1 MTLNISAIHTS
12 TTAMRK
18 NKFFSIIC
26 REIISFVEMI
36 IITLFMMTMIFTYIL
51 RIATVNG
58 DSMKNTLMS
67 GDRLI
72 TTAWYGSAEQG
83 DIVIIYAAD
92 AVTLDENRNPEI
104 NKGLRKTLVKR
115 VIAVGGQTIDIDFE
129 RGAVYVDGVMLDE
142 NYITGLTHMDEGAF
156 TGQYPVTVPDGYVFV
171 MGDNRQVSKD
181 SRSGELGFVAV
192 ENITGKVLLRISPTE
207 NFGFVE

>member
-1 MTLNISAIHTS
+1 MTSSILATHISI
-12 TTAMRK
+12 TAMKK
-18 NKFFSIIC
+18 NKFFGVLY
-26 REIISFVEMI
+26 REIVAFVEMI
-36 IITLFMMTMIFTYIL
+36 IITLFLMTMIFTYVL

-58 DSMKNTLMS
+58 DSMKNTLIS

-72 TTAWYGSAEQG
+72 TTAFCNSPKQG

-129 RGAVYVDGVMLDE
+129 RGAVYIDGAMIDE
-142 NYITGLTHMDEGAF
+142 NYIIGLTHMDEGAF
-156 TGQYPVTVPDGYVFV
+156 TGQYPVTVPEGYVFV

-181 SRSGELGFVAV
+181 SRSSELGFLSVK
-192 ENITGKVLLRISPTE
+192 NITGKVLLRISPTE
-207 NFGFVE
+207 TFGFVK

>member
-1 MTLNISAIHTS
+1 MK
-12 TTAMRK
+12 K
-18 NKFFSIIC
+18 NKFFGVLY
-26 REIISFVEMI
+26 REIVAFVEMI
-36 IITLFMMTMIFTYIL
+36 IITLFLMTMIFTYVL

-58 DSMKNTLMS
+58 DSMKNTLIS

-72 TTAWYGSAEQG
+72 TTAFCNSPKQG

-129 RGAVYVDGVMLDE
+129 RGAVYIDGAMIDE
-142 NYITGLTHMDEGAF
+142 NYIIGLTHMDEGAF
-156 TGQYPVTVPDGYVFV
+156 TGQYPVTVPEGYVFV

-181 SRSGELGFVAV
+181 SRSSELGFLSVK
-192 ENITGKVLLRISPTE
+192 NITGKVLLRISPTE
-207 NFGFVE
+207 TFGFVK